1 MDAAHAMDLA
11 REALKVTLVV
21 GAPMLVAA
29 LVIALIVSLLQAA
42 TQIQDQALTFVPK
55 LIAVAVTASLA
66 GHWMLTRLVEFARAM
81 FGTG

>member
-21 GAPMLVAA
+21 GAPMLVAT
-29 LVIALIVSLLQAA
+29 LVIALVVSLLQAA

-55 LIAVAVTASLA
+55 LIAVAVTAALA
-66 GHWMLTRLVEFARAM
+66 GHWMLTRLIDFAKVM